1 MRQLEEQQYAT
12 GKALNEEQAGLAK
25 KEIEL
30 GRCKG
35 EKEEVGGWT
44 VGEEEGYGSEVC
56 VITLTLFV
64 HEDGGVNKSS
74 TGSKKLRSACGCGQ
88 FGGYS

>member
-12 GKALNEEQAGLAK
+12 GKALSEEQAGLAK

-44 VGEEEGYGSEVC
+44 VGEEEGYGSEV
-56 VITLTLFV
+56 
-64 HEDGGVNKSS
+64 
-74 TGSKKLRSACGCGQ
+74 
-88 FGGYS
+88 

>member
-1 MRQLEEQQYAT
+1 MKKQLAAAHASAQRPPTVPSPSEHNNLMRQLEEQQYAT

-44 VGEEEGYGSEVC
+44 VGEEEGYGSEVY
-56 VITLTLFV
+56 VKFFALL
-64 HEDGGVNKSS
+64 SS
-74 TGSKKLRSACGCGQ
+74 
-88 FGGYS
+88 